1 MFGASAF
8 VVTTR
13 AVRLSCGRAFLW
25 LSASAAS
32 LRAPAC
38 PAILSVL
45 ARVPAGQSF
54 SHWAFDSAAEGRL
67 SGRQTGSLEGAVVVG
82 FGLGCSGHGQLE
94 TVNYQEASYSLLSQE
109 KAGSGPNLPV
119 SFAPAK

>member
-13 AVRLSCGRAFLW
+13 GVRLSCGRAFLW

-38 PAILSVL
+38 PAILSAL

-54 SHWAFDSAAEGRL
+54 LIGHLTLLQREDFPEG
-67 SGRQTGSLEGAVVVG
+67 
-82 FGLGCSGHGQLE
+82 
-94 TVNYQEASYSLLSQE
+94 SQE
-109 KAGSGPNLPV
+109 VGKELW
-119 SFAPAK
+119 